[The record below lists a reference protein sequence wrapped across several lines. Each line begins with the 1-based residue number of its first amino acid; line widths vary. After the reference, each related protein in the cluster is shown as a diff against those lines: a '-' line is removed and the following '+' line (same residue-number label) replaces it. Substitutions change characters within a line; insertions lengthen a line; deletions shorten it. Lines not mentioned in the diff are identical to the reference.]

1 MLAARGKALVV
12 FVQAGIVLAFA
23 YFSVP
28 LAALAALASLPFL
41 LAVLR
46 Q

>member
-1 MLAARGKALVV
+1 MLAVRQKGLVV
-12 FVQAGIVLAFA
+12 FVQTGIVLAFA

-41 LAVLR
+41 LAVLW

>member
-1 MLAARGKALVV
+1 MDVRQKGLVAATLS
-12 FVQAGIVLAFA
+12 GIVVAFE

-28 LAALAALASLPFL
+28 LAALAAIASLPFL
-41 LAVLR
+41 LAVLL

>member
-1 MLAARGKALVV
+1 MDLREKALAV
-12 FVQAGIVLAFA
+12 FTVIGIVVAFA

-28 LAALAALASLPFL
+28 LAALAGVATFPF
-41 LAVLR
+41 VLMVLV